1 MFKVGD
7 LVECTPFRNEPV
19 RLGFVTS
26 HTHPN
31 LGMDRPEAIRVVYLT
46 PFSARAGGFGG
57 VQTDHWF
64 RWPFE
69 GVRLVSSRSTNP
81 LTRGPNK

>member
-7 LVECTPFRNEPV
+7 LVECTPFRNEPF

-31 LGMDRPEAIRVVYLT
+31 LGMLRPEAIKVVYLT
-46 PFSARAGGFGG
+46 PFNARFIAGM
-57 VQTDHWF
+57 QTDHWF
-64 RWPFE
+64 SSPFY
-69 GVRLVSSRSTNP
+69 GVRLVSPRSTNP
-81 LTRGPNK
+81 LTEANND